1 MTAAVD
7 QRDPDRINFDWLI
20 RLRWAAIGGQLIT
33 IAAVHFAMQLEIPI
47 VPLLA
52 LVGTEVVSN
61 VGCTLAARRA
71 RPRQAWLAAVMALD
85 VLLFSGLL
93 YLTGGPNNPFSF
105 LYLIPIALASIT
117 MRPAWT
123 WALVGL
129 SLACSGV
136 LFATYQPLAL
146 GDHSR
151 HMSLHLRGMWV
162 AFGVAASFIVYFLL
176 RVRRALERH
185 ERELDAARA
194 AAQRQEQ
201 LASLATLAAGAAHEL
216 LTPLSTIA
224 VIAGDLQRDLAQ
236 PGGAARASEDARLV
250 RAEVERC
257 RAIIERMRADAGDT
271 AGEGFAP
278 VAVTALV
285 ESVVGGVADARVAVR
300 PEIAATVV
308 DRKLTVPPRAVGQA
322 LSALIENAQQAS
334 PPGDDVVLRVAP
346 AGGRIRFEISDRGA
360 GMPAEVLARVGEPFF
375 TTKPAGRGMGLG
387 VFLARAV
394 ADRLGGELT
403 IRSAPGSGTSVVFAL
418 PLDQD
423 GDPQRIPKHPRDA
436 TPAAEPPASPRDGSG
451 PAAPEAETR

>member
-1 MTAAVD
+1 MTTPAA
-7 QRDPDRINFDWLI
+7 RDPDRINLDWLI

-33 IAAVHFAMQLEIPI
+33 IAAVQYAMQLEIPI
-47 VPLLA
+47 VPLLG
-52 LVGTEVVSN
+52 LVGLEVGSN
-61 VGCTLAARRA
+61 LACALAARRW

-117 MRPAWT
+117 MRAAWT

-129 SLACSGV
+129 SLACSAV
-136 LFATYQPLAL
+136 LFATHQPLSL

-176 RVRRALERH
+176 RVQRALERH

-194 AAQRQEQ
+194 AAQRQER

-236 PGGAARASEDARLV
+236 PGAPARAVEDARLV

-271 AGEGFAP
+271 AGEGFAAVP
-278 VAVTALV
+278 VAALV
-285 ESVVGGVADARVAVR
+285 EDVVGGVADSRVAVR
-300 PEIAATVV
+300 PEIAAALA
-308 DRKLTVPPRAVGQA
+308 DRMLTVPPRAVGQA

-346 AGGRIRFEISDRGA
+346 AGRHIRFEISDRGS
-360 GMPAEVLARVGEPFF
+360 GMPADVLARVGEPFF

-394 ADRLGGELT
+394 ADRLGGEVT
-403 IRSAPGSGTSVVFAL
+403 ITSKPGTGTSVVFAL
-418 PLDQD
+418 PLE
-423 GDPQRIPKHPRDA
+423 A
-436 TPAAEPPASPRDGSG
+436 PAVVA
-451 PAAPEAETR
+451 AETR